1 MLDTWQTITSFLTPT
16 TLFLLLNLVIA
27 TIVLSSRHHHN
38 RCDPESPSAA
48 SFAGAYHFPL
58 LRTTSPV
65 LERLRSFTLHR
76 FRSGDLPTDTLAS
89 SPTSIPNPNP
99 IPTESDPNST
109 SVGFE
114 ATFRE
119 VAAAPSPAPLAR
131 TSSILDR
138 LKSINLYRFR
148 SGEIQTEEVKI
159 ETTTAVIATSSSENH
174 FGRSQSESSRPV
186 VKKKKTKKTKKT
198 VSVGGVGDGEEVEVR
213 QRRSFRDR
221 DVVVE
226 EEVDAR
232 ADDFINRFKEQ
243 LKIQRLNSI
252 LNYKDML
259 NRGR

>member
-1 MLDTWQTITSFLTPT
+1 MMLDTWQTITSFLTPT

-38 RCDPESPSAA
+38 HRDPESPSAA

-76 FRSGDLPTDTLAS
+76 FRSGDLPAEPFAS
-89 SPTSIPNPNP
+89 SPTSIPNRNP

-109 SVGFE
+109 SVGSE

-119 VAAAPSPAPLAR
+119 VAAGPSPPPLAR

-159 ETTTAVIATSSSENH
+159 ETAATVTATSSSENH

-186 VKKKKTKKTKKT
+186 VKKKKMKKT
-198 VSVGGVGDGEEVEVR
+198 VSVGGVDGGEEVEVR

-252 LNYKDML
+252 LNYKEML